1 MQMAC
6 LLEIAHSLDPACSW
20 YMTQLEALKSEAVQS
35 ATGDVVAKQA
45 GQKPQ
50 SEGDACAL
58 NGDVALYGIFTLCRI
73 SR

>member
-1 MQMAC
+1 
-6 LLEIAHSLDPACSW
+6 
-20 YMTQLEALKSEAVQS
+20 LEALKSEAVQS